1 MTTAERLASF
11 EIIKRLGAGGMAE
24 VFLAKKLGAEGTF
37 KLLVLKRIHPAHS
50 RSRRFRA
57 MFVEEAHLATR
68 LNHPNIVQVYE
79 FIDHGEEGLLLAME
93 YVEGYDLGRL
103 MSVARQKGTRI
114 PSWVGAYIV
123 AEAAKGLHYA
133 HERRDEGGSPLAIV
147 HRDVS
152 PQNILLSI
160 EGAVKIAD
168 FGIASANLFR
178 EEPGTL
184 KGKFGYMSP
193 EQARGE
199 RVDRRSD
206 IYGLGVV
213 LYEVL
218 ALRSPYAKKGEPL
231 VKPPDDEL
239 LDAVKN
245 GRFEPP
251 SAHVTE
257 IPSELESIVLRAM
270 SLDREDRFQTARDMS
285 GAIGRALLAKQE
297 FVDASNIEH
306 VLTMLLGKSSVMP
319 SAPPA
324 SEAAQQTLAAI
335 PQKRAPTIGVNGLDD
350 DGRLEKRRPREVRH
364 VAVLAMRL
372 EGLADLEAAV
382 GGGLAFKRACEN
394 LRATLDHIAYKRGA
408 RWIWDDEGR
417 HELPELTTGIVG
429 LLGNPSRAAFDAA
442 SLAVDVHEALAG
454 ASEDLFAGAQNP
466 GRTPLGWTAQPSQ
479 LPKRVTA
486 GIGIVR
492 GIAAGERDVQGHLVD
507 HVLQEPV
514 SYLADRL
521 GRRTPLGRTWVAGG
535 LYRLVRRDFR
545 WGDAPTLEL
554 DDADMRGIPR
564 TMRTYALLRPLT
576 REERAVEMAL
586 APNDLV
592 GRDAEKAD
600 LHAAYHRAVTPISPG
615 LEGPDRTSSMPPL
628 SGLGIGR
635 SVAPKGRLISRAI
648 IGEMGIGKTA
658 LVATFLSELPRDTR
672 ILSIE
677 CSPVKSEIPLAVL
690 CDLLR
695 EATGVGLDHSLDE
708 ASAVFR
714 GLLGQVSL
722 KTHSTERLVTRLAEV
737 ATGKQVQGAA
747 EEEGG
752 HYRRDVLLLGVR
764 YLLGALA
771 LEQPLVIVVDGLSW
785 ADRASLEL
793 VHELLKRDESLA
805 ILVVLVTRP
814 DERVM
819 QFVEG
824 LVRIELPGLSAEE
837 QVRLVEARLGVRDG
851 VAAVCAELLPRVAG
865 NPFFLLEMV
874 DALLERGTLEIVERA
889 DGRHEL
895 RRNERVADR
904 AEALPSTLE
913 QLIGDRIR
921 ELPSAEHD
929 VVDWL
934 AVAGGPLL
942 EADILALTRT
952 ENDEAMTRLCARGLC
967 DRKQGVVDFR
977 HPLARDV
984 AYLALDAGSRVRMHR
999 LLGEHLAT
1007 TPLAQGLS
1015 AAIVARHLVRGEAAT
1030 HAAELYLEAASAAR
1044 NTNQSQLAQRYY
1056 LRSLSLLP
1064 SEDRRRLNAHEALEA
1079 IYRYLGRRR
1088 ERRLHLAAL
1097 RKLARR
1103 EGQAKWAAQALIR
1116 TARLELDEGV
1126 LARGL
1131 PIAQRAA
1138 DIARMAKNAPL
1149 EVEALTV
1156 LSEILRDLG
1165 DTQGAIAACERAIEV
1180 SEGRRVQPRL
1190 HAEVLRAK
1198 GVLLRYVGRVEEAVK
1213 YYVEALAIF
1222 RAVGARRSEA
1232 RVMTSLA
1239 FAMFV
1244 LERFEEVIPIG
1255 LESVKIDLSIGGR
1268 FQIAKTLSNV
1278 GQAFARLGDLS
1289 RGLSFL
1295 RRARE
1300 AHERYADQDSRA
1312 DTLLSTAGILI
1323 EAGDVDAAHTLAGD
1337 AGALVAV
1344 TGSVYDL
1351 VNERIIRASLARLA
1365 GDAQTA
1371 IAHALDARQ
1380 TAEAQGLMSF
1390 HIYATA
1396 VEAAARVDAGEHHTG
1411 VLLART
1417 AFGAIETCGG
1427 SEYGLEVRALCC
1439 EAIRRG
1445 SPSTADDAYQ
1455 RAATHVRKVAGYIRD
1470 RDLKRS
1476 FLRRSIVERIL
1487 VEAGISP
1494 LDLLGAT
1501 PAPPPPAETEMPAL
1515 STSPAAT
1522 SSPPPSYASRS
1533 SVPPSVDGNFSEPQ

>member
-1 MTTAERLASF
+1 MSSAERLASF

-24 VFLAKKLGAEGTF
+24 VFLAKKLGAEGTY
-37 KLLVLKRIHPAHS
+37 KLLVLKRIHPSHA

-79 FIDHGEEGLLLAME
+79 FLDHGDEGLLLAME

-114 PSWVGAYIV
+114 PPWVSAYII

-152 PQNILLSI
+152 PQNILVSF
-160 EGAVKIAD
+160 EGEVKITD

-218 ALRSPYAKKGEPL
+218 ALRSPYASKADPN
-231 VKPPDDEL
+231 VKPQDEEL
-239 LDAVKN
+239 LEAVRN
-245 GRFEPP
+245 GNFLPP
-251 SAHVTE
+251 SEHVGE
-257 IPSELESIVLRAM
+257 IPSELEAIVMRAM
-270 SLDREDRFQTARDMS
+270 SHDREDRFQTARDMA

-297 FVDASNIEH
+297 LVDASNIET
-306 VLTMLLGKSSVMP
+306 VVTMLLGRSSILP
-319 SAPPA
+319 SAPPP

-335 PQKRAPTIGVNGLDD
+335 PQKRANTAGLAEPDD
-350 DGRLEKRRPREVRH
+350 EPKVSVRRPREVRH

-372 EGLADLEAAV
+372 DGLPELEQAV
-382 GGGLAFKRACEN
+382 GSGAAYKRVCEN
-394 LRATLDHIAYKRGA
+394 LRGTLDHIAYKRGA
-408 RWIWDDEGR
+408 RWMWTDSDR
-417 HELPELTTGIVG
+417 HGGLQDLTTGIVG
-429 LLGNPSRAAFDAA
+429 LLANPSRAAFDAA

-454 ASEDLFAGAQNP
+454 ASEDLP
-466 GRTPLGWTAQPSQ
+466 R
-479 LPKRVTA
+479 RVTA
-486 GIGIVR
+486 AIGIVR

-507 HVLQEPV
+507 HLLQEPV
-514 SYLADRL
+514 TFLADRL
-521 GRRTPLGRTWVAGG
+521 GRRTPLGKSWVAGG

-554 DDADMRGIPR
+554 EDAEVHGAPR
-564 TMRTYALLRPLT
+564 TMRTYSLLRPLT

-592 GRDAEKAD
+592 GRDAERAD
-600 LHAAYHRAVTPISPG
+600 LHAAYHRAVTPLAKDTDGVPERSSSVPPRPIS
-615 LEGPDRTSSMPPL
+615 T
-628 SGLGIGR
+628 
-635 SVAPKGRLISRAI
+635 AAAKGRLVSRAV

-658 LVATFLSELPRDTR
+658 LVATFLSELPQDTR
-672 ILSIE
+672 VLSIE
-677 CSPVKSEIPLAVL
+677 CSPIKSEIPLAVL

-695 EATGVGLDHSLDE
+695 EATGVGVEHSLDE
-708 ASAVFR
+708 AAAVFR
-714 GLLGQVSL
+714 GLLGQVSIR
-722 KTHSTERLVTRLAEV
+722 SQSSERLVTRLAEV

-785 ADRASLEL
+785 ADRSSLEL
-793 VHELLKRDESLA
+793 VHELLKRDENLA

-814 DERVM
+814 DERVG

-824 LVRIELPGLSAEE
+824 LVRIELRGLSPEE

-874 DALLERGTLEIVERA
+874 DALLERGTLEIVERP

-895 RRNERVADR
+895 HRNERAIDR
-904 AEALPSTLE
+904 GEALPSTLE
-913 QLIGDRIR
+913 QLIGDRLR
-921 ELPSAEHD
+921 ELPPSEHD

-942 EADILALTRT
+942 ETDILALTRS
-952 ENDEAMTRLCARGLC
+952 ESDEAMTRLCARGLC

-984 AYLALDAGSRVRMHR
+984 AYLALDPTARVRLHR

-1007 TPLAQGLS
+1007 TPLAHGLS

-1030 HAAELYLEAASAAR
+1030 LAAELYLEAASAAR
-1044 NTNQSQLAQRYY
+1044 NTNQAQLAQRYY
-1056 LRSLSLLP
+1056 LRALSLFP
-1064 SEDRRRLNAHEALEA
+1064 QDDRRRLYAHEALEA
-1079 IYRYLGRRR
+1079 IYRHLGRRR
-1088 ERRLHLAAL
+1088 ERRLHLSAL
-1097 RKLARR
+1097 RRLARR
-1103 EGQAKWAAQALIR
+1103 DGHAKWAAQAFIR

-1138 DIARMAKNAPL
+1138 DIARLAKNAPL

-1198 GVLLRYVGRVEEAVK
+1198 GVLLRYVGRVEEAVR
-1213 YYVEALAIF
+1213 YYVDALAIF

-1232 RVMTSLA
+1232 RVLTSLA

-1244 LERFEEVIPIG
+1244 LERFEDVIALG
-1255 LESVKIDLSIGGR
+1255 LESVKVDLSIGGR

-1351 VNERIIRASLARLA
+1351 VNERIIRACLARLA

-1371 IAHALDARQ
+1371 IAYALEARQ

-1396 VEAAARVDAGEHHTG
+1396 VEAAARVDAGESHTG

-1427 SEYGLEVRALCC
+1427 SEYGVEVRALCC
-1439 EAIRRG
+1439 EAIRRA

-1455 RAATHVRKVAGYIRD
+1455 RAAAHVRKIAGHIRD
-1470 RDLKRS
+1470 PDLKS
-1476 FLRRSIVERIL
+1476 AFLSRSIVERIL
-1487 VEAGISP
+1487 IESG
-1494 LDLLGAT
+1494 
-1501 PAPPPPAETEMPAL
+1501 
-1515 STSPAAT
+1515 
-1522 SSPPPSYASRS
+1522 
-1533 SVPPSVDGNFSEPQ
+1533 VPPLELLTEEPEGGYEGVPQVTS

>member
-1 MTTAERLASF
+1 MTPERLASF
-11 EIIKRLGAGGMAE
+11 EILKRLGAGGMAE
-24 VFLAKKLGAEGTF
+24 VFLAKKPGAEGTF
-37 KLLVLKRIHPAHS
+37 KLLVLKRIHPAHMK
-50 RSRRFRA
+50 SRRFRA

-79 FIDHGEEGLLLAME
+79 FIDHGDDGLLLAME

-103 MSVARQKGTRI
+103 MSAARQKGTRI
-114 PSWVGAYIV
+114 PPWAGAFIV
-123 AEAAKGLHYA
+123 SEAAKGLHYA

-152 PQNILLSI
+152 PQNILLSV

-199 RVDRRSD
+199 KVDRRSD

-218 ALRSPYAKKGEPL
+218 TLRSPYAKKDDPL
-231 VKPPDDEL
+231 VKPPDEEL
-239 LDAVKN
+239 LEAVKT
-245 GRFEPP
+245 GKFEPP
-251 SAHVTE
+251 SAHVSDV
-257 IPSELESIVLRAM
+257 PAELEAIVMRAM
-270 SLDREDRFQTARDMS
+270 SLNREDRFQAARDMA

-297 FVDASNIEH
+297 LVDAASIEH
-306 VLTMLLGKSSVMP
+306 ALTMLLGKNSILP
-319 SAPPA
+319 SAPPP

-335 PQKRAPTIGVNGLDD
+335 PLKRPGSVVRDEDPKSRA
-350 DGRLEKRRPREVRH
+350 RRPREVRH
-364 VAVLAMRL
+364 VAVLAMRFD
-372 EGLADLEAAV
+372 GLADLEKTL
-382 GGGLAFKRACEN
+382 GHAFKRVADN
-394 LRATLDHIAYKRGA
+394 LRGTLDNIAYKRGA
-408 RWIWDDEGR
+408 RWMWPSESQG
-417 HELPELTTGIVG
+417 LPELCTGIVG
-429 LLGNPSRAAFDAA
+429 LFGNPSRAAFDAA
-442 SLAVDVHEALAG
+442 SLAIDVHEALAG
-454 ASEDLFAGAQNP
+454 ASEDLP
-466 GRTPLGWTAQPSQ
+466 R
-479 LPKRVTA
+479 RVTPA
-486 GIGIVR
+486 IGIVR
-492 GIAAGERDVQGHLVD
+492 GIASGERDSQGHLVD
-507 HVLQEPV
+507 HQLQDPV
-514 SYLADRL
+514 GFLADRV
-521 GRRTPLGRTWVAGG
+521 GRRAPMGKTWVAGG

-554 DDADMRGIPR
+554 EDAEQSGAPR

-600 LHAAYHRAVTPISPG
+600 LHAAFHRAVTPVSLDAERSSRPSSV
-615 LEGPDRTSSMPPL
+615 PPRTSRPATA
-628 SGLGIGR
+628 R
-635 SVAPKGRLISRAI
+635 GRLISRAVV
-648 IGEMGIGKTA
+648 GEMGIGKTA
-658 LVATFLSELPRDTR
+658 LVATFLSEVPRDTR
-672 ILSIE
+672 VLSIE
-677 CSPVKSEIPLAVL
+677 CSPVKSEVPHSTL

-708 ASAVFR
+708 AAAVFR
-714 GLLGQVSL
+714 GILGQVSL
-722 KTHSTERLVTRLAEV
+722 KTASTERLVTRLSEI
-737 ATGKQVQGAA
+737 ATGKQVAGAA

-752 HYRRDVLLLGVR
+752 HYRRDVLLIALRV
-764 YLLGALA
+764 LLGALA

-785 ADRASLEL
+785 ADRSSLEII
-793 VHELLKRDESLA
+793 HELLKREETFP
-805 ILVVLVTRP
+805 ILVLLVSRP

-819 QFVEG
+819 PFLEG
-824 LVRIELPGLSAEE
+824 LVRIELRGLSPEE
-837 QVRLVEARLGVRDG
+837 QVRLVEARLGVREG
-851 VAAVCAELLPRVAG
+851 VAVVCAELLPRVAG

-874 DALLERGTLEIVERA
+874 DALLERGTLEIIEKTG
-889 DGRHEL
+889 GRHEL
-895 RRNERVADR
+895 RRNERPGGDR
-904 AEALPSTLE
+904 AETLPSTLE

-921 ELPSAEHD
+921 ELPQTEHD

-942 EADILALTRT
+942 ESDIMALTRVD
-952 ENDEAMTRLCARGLC
+952 NDEAITRLCARGMC
-967 DRKQGVVDFR
+967 DRKAGVVDFR

-984 AYLALDAGSRVRMHR
+984 AYLALDGSTRVRLHR
-999 LLGEHLAT
+999 LLGEHLST
-1007 TPLAQGLS
+1007 TPLAHGLS
-1015 AAIVARHLVRGEAAT
+1015 AAIVARHLARGEAAT
-1030 HAAELYLEAASAAR
+1030 HAAELYLTAAGAAR
-1044 NTNQSQLAQRYY
+1044 NTNQAQLAQRYY
-1056 LRSLSLLP
+1056 LRALSLLP
-1064 SEDRRRLNAHEALEA
+1064 LGDGRRIVAHDSLEA

-1088 ERRLHLAAL
+1088 ERRLHLSAM
-1097 RKLARR
+1097 RKLARAKG
-1103 EGQAKWAAQALIR
+1103 EAKWAAAALIR

-1138 DIARMAKNAPL
+1138 EIARLAKNSSL
-1149 EVEALTV
+1149 EVEALIV

-1165 DTQGAIAACERAIEV
+1165 DTQGAISACDRALEV
-1180 SEGRRVQPRL
+1180 SSGRRLEPRL
-1190 HAEVLRAK
+1190 RAEVMRAK
-1198 GVLLRYVGRVEEAVK
+1198 GVLLRYVGRVDDAVK
-1213 YYVEALAIF
+1213 SYIEALAVF

-1244 LERFEEVIPIG
+1244 LERFEDVIALG

-1278 GQAFARLGDLS
+1278 GQAYARLGDLG

-1312 DTLLSTAGILI
+1312 DTLLCTAGILL
-1323 EAGDVDAAHTLAGD
+1323 EAGDVDAAHTLVGD

-1351 VNERIIRASLARLA
+1351 VNERIIRACIARLA
-1365 GDAQTA
+1365 GDAQSA
-1371 IAHALDARQ
+1371 VAFASEARQ
-1380 TAEAQGLMSF
+1380 TAEAQALMSF

-1417 AFGAIETCGG
+1417 AFGAIENVGG
-1427 SEYGLEVRALCC
+1427 SEYGIEVRALCC
-1439 EAIRRG
+1439 DAIRRG

-1455 RAATHVRKVAGYIRD
+1455 RAAAHVRKVAGFIRD
-1470 RDLKRS
+1470 PELKRS
-1476 FLRRSIVERIL
+1476 FLSRALVERI
-1487 VEAGISP
+1487 VIEAGPPGESHRPGSMSP
-1494 LDLLGAT
+1494 
-1501 PAPPPPAETEMPAL
+1501 E
-1515 STSPAAT
+1515 
-1522 SSPPPSYASRS
+1522 
-1533 SVPPSVDGNFSEPQ
+1533 